1 MCEAFAGEKNLK
13 YIAAKPQDWV
23 AKGYKPFA
31 GERPERNSPS
41 RVSFPVNSNKFALP
55 QREGGNLTAT
65 NIYHNSKA
73 PLYDHSTFT
82 PLGLPDKIISLFN
95 RQNNSCTV
103 KIVSQNIY
111 SSTILH
117 AQNCK
122 KSVNILP
129 YSTLM
134 HLIHP

>member
-23 AKGYKPFA
+23 AKGYNPFA

-55 QREGGNLTAT
+55 QREGGKNLTAT

-73 PLYDHSTFT
+73 PLYDHSTPT
-82 PLGLPDKIISLFN
+82 SLGLPDAEIAN
-95 RQNNSCTV
+95 Q
-103 KIVSQNIY
+103 
-111 SSTILH
+111 
-117 AQNCK
+117 
-122 KSVNILP
+122 
-129 YSTLM
+129 
-134 HLIHP
+134 

>member
-23 AKGYKPFA
+23 SKGYKPFA

-55 QREGGNLTAT
+55 QREGENISAS

-73 PLYDHSTFT
+73 SAAQLYDHSTPT
-82 PLGLPDKIISLFN
+82 PLQSN
-95 RQNNSCTV
+95 
-103 KIVSQNIY
+103 
-111 SSTILH
+111 
-117 AQNCK
+117 K
-122 KSVNILP
+122 KPKPV
-129 YSTLM
+129 
-134 HLIHP
+134 